1 MNKKLLMLVTALL
14 AFVLILSAC
23 QPAAPVA
30 EEPAAE
36 EPVAEEPAAEEPAA
50 EEEAAQ
56 EGPFKVALL
65 LPGSANDQSW
75 NQLAYDGVMAAKDNL
90 GIEVAYSENVDHTVE
105 VDAIR
110 DYAEQGYNVII
121 GHSGSYEEAMVT
133 LGPEYPDTHM
143 VIIAGSKG
151 GGDNVTAV
159 DTAPWQVGFSEG
171 YIAGLTTENDYVAF
185 ITAGEGM
192 QVMNNF
198 VGSWK
203 DGVKAANPN
212 ATACVVYVT
221 DWGDVAAS
229 REAATALFEDGADV
243 IMHEL
248 NRATQGVIDACN
260 ELGCLTNVRQ
270 QDQID
275 GAPDVSIMGVDYAWD
290 YRFTAVIQKIM
301 DGDLPGGA
309 FFFGY
314 NTPGEGFNYFY
325 GDGEVNPDIV
335 TDDMMTAFDEG
346 VVQKFMAD
354 PMLEYTVEQAKGG
367 CE

>member
-1 MNKKLLMLVTALL
+1 MISKKLLTILGILMLVSIL
-14 AFVLILSAC
+14 ALSAC
-23 QPAAPVA
+23 QPAATEAPA
-30 EEPAAE
+30 EETPVEDAQVE
-36 EPVAEEPAAEEPAA
+36 EVEPADE
-50 EEEAAQ
+50 
-56 EGPFKVALL
+56 FKVALL

-75 NQLAYDGVMAAKDNL
+75 NQLAFDGVMAAKENL
-90 GIEVAYSENVDHTVE
+90 GIEVAFSENVDHTVE

-110 DYAEQGYNVII
+110 DYAEQGYDVII

-133 LGPEYPDTHM
+133 LGPEYPDVHM
-143 VIIAGSKG
+143 IIIAGSKG

-159 DTAPWQVGFSEG
+159 DTAPWQVGFAEG

-203 DGVKAANPN
+203 DGVKAANPD
-212 ATACVVYVT
+212 ATACVVYVP
-221 DWGDVAAS
+221 DWGDVAAA
-229 REAATALFEDGADV
+229 REAATALHEDGADV

-260 ELGCLTNVRQ
+260 ELGCLTNVRLQ
-270 QDQID
+270 EQID

-290 YRFTAVIQKIM
+290 QRFTAVIQKIM
-301 DGDLPGGA
+301 NDELPGGA
-309 FFFGY
+309 FFFGF
-314 NTPGEGFNYFY
+314 NTPGEGFNFFY
-325 GDGEVNPDIV
+325 GADEFNSNIV
-335 TDDMMTAFDEG
+335 TGEMMDGFHDD
-346 VVQKFMAD
+346 VVDKFIAD
-354 PMLEYTVEQAKGG
+354 PLLEYSVDQAKGG